1 MEKQHG
7 KLFIVSGPSG
17 VGKTTV
23 VTQFLDQH
31 RHLFDIDRVVT
42 FTTKQPRST
51 EVHGV
56 DYHFVA
62 QHDFDA
68 KAQEGFFLEKSGEY
82 GASYGTPIHIM
93 YELPRGSSKI
103 LVIDRVGAAQIMEK
117 HPDVV
122 LVWIEVSSLSVLADR
137 LSKRSTESVEQVKH
151 RLQLAEKEIQAEK
164 NAPMY
169 HHYIENDKLDNA
181 ITKLFD
187 IVASYCD
194 NKTTLNM

>member
-1 MEKQHG
+1 MKKQHG

-23 VTQFLDQH
+23 VTKFLEKGRH
-31 RHLFDIDRVVT
+31 RFDIDRVVT
-42 FTTKQPRST
+42 FTTKKPRLT

-103 LVIDRVGAAQIMEK
+103 LVIDRVGAAQIVKK
-117 HPDVV
+117 HSDAV
-122 LVWIEVSSLSVLADR
+122 LVWVEVSSLAVLTDR
-137 LSKRSTESVEQVKH
+137 LLGRNTESVEQVQS
-151 RLQLAEKEIQAEK
+151 RLRLAEKEIEAER

-169 HHYIENDKLDNA
+169 HHYLQNDNLDSA
-181 ITKLFD
+181 ITKFFD

-194 NKTTLNM
+194 DKSN